1 MNLQHMKYAVA
12 VAETGSINKAA
23 DRLFVG
29 QSNLSRAIKEL
40 ETAWVLLSLSAAPT
54 GWS

>member
-23 DRLFVG
+23 DRLFDLRKGV
-29 QSNLSRAIKEL
+29 SAEL
-40 ETAWVLLSLSAAPT
+40 PLDGGGNHSHNFLLLIP
-54 GWS
+54 